1 MTKPNKP
8 YDTTP
13 QGAIKPGS
21 VGALFPG
28 NLALVTG
35 NFRNNPRAI
44 VAVHTNGSSNQ
55 ANISS

>member
-1 MTKPNKP
+1 MQT
-8 YDTTP
+8 DE